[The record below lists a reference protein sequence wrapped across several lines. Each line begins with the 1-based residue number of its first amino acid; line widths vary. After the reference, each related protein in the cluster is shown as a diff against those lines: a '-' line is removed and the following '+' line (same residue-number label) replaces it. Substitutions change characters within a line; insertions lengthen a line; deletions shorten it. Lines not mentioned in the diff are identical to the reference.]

1 MRVASIAAVAI
12 VAAVL
17 GGGAA
22 LGIGKS
28 AGWLDSGSKTV
39 VVNSKSSQPA
49 ELPAAA
55 KSNVAPISGKGFD
68 PSRIFA
74 KRVTGVVTIF
84 AYFGDPASQG
94 AQVAQGSGFIIS
106 PDGYILTN
114 SHVITNAGESASV
127 RGADKLYVEF
137 SDGDRAEA

>member
-28 AGWLDSGSKTV
+28 VGWLDSGSKTV
-39 VVNSKSSQPA
+39 VVSANSSQPA

-74 KRVTGVVTIF
+74 KRVPGVVTIF
-84 AYFGDPASQG
+84 AYFGDPA
-94 AQVAQGSGFIIS
+94 
-106 PDGYILTN
+106 
-114 SHVITNAGESASV
+114 
-127 RGADKLYVEF
+127 
-137 SDGDRAEA
+137 